1 MASNLEHHRTS
12 QDANYMQSSLS
23 FYETG
28 IPERHSRCAKHI
40 SATIWMCGC
49 LLCISFGRD
58 DHYMLCRISLK
69 KEHIYTYIWRS
80 CTTNVLS
87 SLRPRR
93 FIFYNFLSFVFLSR
107 VAFPSSM
114 TRNGNIVLHHS
125 PPANFVMFL
134 LFTQLRDNAST
145 AVCVCVCLRSRK
157 WECVTSRSERPTSDD
172 DRECNADIACGCKK
186 FRDRDVGGLHVGPCN
201 KRHLY
206 KTAAATVD
214 GLCPTVW
221 NARSLLNQQWR
232 FEERI
237 EIKKLVHRNNPSS
250 RFITI
255 MVAWHRHILYG
266 WESGSR
272 HFGHVYIEM
281 TLMQRLSGL

>member
-145 AVCVCVCLRSRK
+145 AVCVCVCVCVHGNENVSLREANDPLRTTIENATQISHAVARSSGT
-157 WECVTSRSERPTSDD
+157 ETSAGSMSVLVTNAIYIKPPRRPSTVFARRCGTRVPCWTS
-172 DRECNADIACGCKK
+172 N
-186 FRDRDVGGLHVGPCN
+186 
-201 KRHLY
+201 
-206 KTAAATVD
+206 D
-214 GLCPTVW
+214 GL
-221 NARSLLNQQWR
+221 
-232 FEERI
+232 
-237 EIKKLVHRNNPSS
+237 KKGKKEKTSAS
-250 RFITI
+250 
-255 MVAWHRHILYG
+255 
-266 WESGSR
+266 
-272 HFGHVYIEM
+272 
-281 TLMQRLSGL
+281 Q